1 MVPTSRSSVLVP
13 LLSTRVPEAG
23 FGFMSAAFICLP
35 KISPCRHA
43 EGRKTRRAV
52 FLGPLIL
59 TTCLRGK
66 VDGPGTEAVRHY
78 VPGSR
83 TCSGHAAGSLLL
95 RRPSGHGGALACGH
109 PRQRH
114 ATGLQRLGHPL
125 VQVSSR
131 ASWRNF
137 GCELGKWLFGG
148 HQAAAETLLQRGDWL
163 PPPGAP
169 QRPDQWNTRGEPLQ
183 SAGNFHGRAG
193 CSEPLRCEKHPLHC
207 HEQ

>member
-1 MVPTSRSSVLVP
+1 MPAGEGPHAMVHTGHSSAWVL
-13 LLSTRVPEAG
+13 LLSLRVPEAG

-66 VDGPGTEAVRHY
+66 VDGPGTEAVHHY
-78 VPGSR
+78 VPESR
-83 TCSGHAAGSLLL
+83 TCSGHAAGSRLL
-95 RRPSGHGGALACGH
+95 RRPSGHGGALTCWR

-125 VQVSSR
+125 VQISSW
-131 ASWRNF
+131 ASWRDF
-137 GCELGKWLFGG
+137 RCELGKRLFGG
-148 HQAAAETLLQRGDWL
+148 H
-163 PPPGAP
+163 
-169 QRPDQWNTRGEPLQ
+169 
-183 SAGNFHGRAG
+183 
-193 CSEPLRCEKHPLHC
+193 
-207 HEQ
+207 